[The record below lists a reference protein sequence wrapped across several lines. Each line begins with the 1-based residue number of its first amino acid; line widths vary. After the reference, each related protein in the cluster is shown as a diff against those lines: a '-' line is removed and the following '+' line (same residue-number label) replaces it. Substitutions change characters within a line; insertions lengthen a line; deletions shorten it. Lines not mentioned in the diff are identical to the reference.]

1 MSQKKFIKI
10 SNTVQGE
17 FTYEELLIQMDRYIH
32 KKVNGFINLKIPR
45 EELYH
50 LSSIGLWK
58 AYKNFDSQRNIKFIT
73 FADRC
78 MSNEILMC
86 NRNFSKSMCLNVLD
100 GEKYE
105 TIIGSIPEEEEDEKE
120 IILKEE
126 LNQIISTLSEKDKE
140 LLFCGRKI
148 GGYTQ
153 QYLGQKYGITQNYV
167 SRLRNRVLKKV
178 RTQLHEKLEEYNKI

>member
-1 MSQKKFIKI
+1 MSQKKFIMI

-32 KKVNGFINLKIPR
+32 KKVNDFINLKIPR

-86 NRNFSKSMCLNVLD
+86 NRNFSKHICVNVMD
-100 GEKYE
+100 GRTYEEIIEK
-105 TIIGSIPEEEEDEKE
+105 IPEEEEDEME
-120 IILKEE
+120 VVLKEE
-126 LNQIISTLSEKDKE
+126 LNQIISTLSKKDKE
-140 LLFCGRKI
+140 LLFCGSKI

-153 QYLGQKYGITQNYV
+153 QDLGKKYGHTQNYI
-167 SRLRNRVLKKV
+167 SKLRNKILKKV
-178 RTQLHEKLEEYNKI
+178 RSQMCEKIEEYNKI